1 MALGQFFSQRFGYA
15 VHSLAFM
22 AKKPFGGL
30 TTLPELATWIKSIWP
45 SASPTYLSNVIQR
58 LARGG
63 IVRSHRGISGGYS
76 LARPASEISLR
87 DLVELLEGVDLDR
100 CSLSLEGGCPV
111 GGHCSIQRRLRRLE
125 AEYLQK
131 LETVS
136 IADLSKEIF
145 RRATA

>member
-1 MALGQFFSQRFGYA
+1 MAIGQFFSQRFGYA

-22 AKKPFGGL
+22 AKKPHGDL
-30 TTLPELATWIKSIWP
+30 TTLPELAKWVRAIWP
-45 SASPTYLSNVIQR
+45 AASPTYLSSVIQR

-63 IVRSHRGISGGYS
+63 IVRSHRGIGGGYS
-76 LARPASEISLR
+76 LARPAGEISLR

-125 AEYLQK
+125 NNYLQQ
-131 LETVS
+131 LETVT
-136 IADLSKEIF
+136 IDDLARDVSLRVK
-145 RRATA
+145 A